1 LTLKKATAYRNK
13 EIYFMNFVF
22 TNGMGNFISTGTMN
36 WRAGHEKKKRALAG
50 AASSSA
56 EAGLQKESFAKFI
69 ACFFRSKERVRAM
82 DGIASAFFF
91 WHNRH
96 RR

>member
-56 EAGLQKESFAKFI
+56 EAGLQKVKANQEEGLAGFKPTTM
-69 ACFFRSKERVRAM
+69 RRA
-82 DGIASAFFF
+82 
-91 WHNRH
+91 
-96 RR
+96 